1 MLHLGAKWSF
11 GGGLTKFNYQPIDGK
26 SNKEKRFYDGIL
38 SIANHIIKWLSMTN
52 HIISFKEREK

>member
-1 MLHLGAKWSF
+1 MVFGG